1 MTTIGTSSLYS
12 GTINGLNSL
21 DLDTLNV
28 SDLDV
33 NNIDGDFFSINTI
46 ECNDLQIDN
55 ELDLTANGVIK
66 IGKNTPTEIT
76 ITDIELGYLD
86 GVDSNIQDTLETL
99 RIGINS
105 VASDVIALEE
115 NTQNLTATS
124 TTNTFTNSTTNFKD
138 APVDATITNK
148 LSAFTYFDRNIA
160 LMRSLSQYRK
170 YWIGMTGN
178 NVNNSNRFAIGCNAV
193 NPVAEPEILME
204 IDPTGEI
211 SMRNGLKIFDLSGVN
226 VGLINNFS
234 DSPTKISTFSI
245 RTLTGNLFLQSNTL
259 IDAWTPSLWVGQGN
273 GSSLTMRSDN
283 NNIYKSR
290 IVLDKLTLFGGLG
303 SGTNDAS
310 IELNGETQ
318 NHAYTDADHTAV
330 EGIANIGTEIQTLQ
344 DDLDTAEDNIQ
355 TLQDDLDTAEDNI
368 LTLQN
373 EMEAI
378 EGLGELLFNELSANQ
393 FSYNP
398 TGSVQIF
405 AGNSLPTGYL
415 WCNGAEVSQTTY
427 ADLYTAI
434 GTIYS
439 TNRKTSPSAGNFF
452 LPDLRGC
459 FISGAGQPQSTSFNF
474 KITPS
479 SKSVGQFREMS
490 VQDHKHNMIVHD
502 GSITVARTG
511 TGGSTSVGNDADTEK
526 ETFGLNYADS
536 TSFVSNPY
544 ISAGETQPFNICMNY
559 IIKY

>member
-28 SDLDV
+28 TDLDV

-46 ECNDLQIDN
+46 ECNDLQVDN

-76 ITDIELGYLD
+76 ITDQQLGYLD
-86 GVDSNIQDTLETL
+86 AVSSNIQEQLNTLSTDLGLAETDIDTLQT
-99 RIGINS
+99 
-105 VASDVIALEE
+105 
-115 NTQNLTATS
+115 NTQNLEATND
-124 TTNTFTNSTTNFKD
+124 TNTFSNSTTNFKD
-138 APVDATITNK
+138 AIVDATITNK
-148 LSAFTYFDRNIA
+148 LSAFTYFDKNIA

-170 YWIGMTGN
+170 FFIGMTGN
-178 NVNNSNRFAIGCNAV
+178 NTDATNRFAIGCNGV
-193 NPVAEPEILME
+193 DEDQPEILME
-204 IDPTGEI
+204 IDATGEI
-211 SMRNGLKIFDLSGVN
+211 SMRNGLKIFDLQGN
-226 VGLINNFS
+226 NIATINNYS
-234 DSPTKISTFSI
+234 DTYNPTPNNTFSI
-245 RTLTGNLFLQSNTL
+245 RTNGNLFLESGGINEDPEL
-259 IDAWTPSLWVGQGN
+259 SRFIDAWSPTLKLGQLK
-273 GSSLTMRSDN
+273 GSTLQMRTDTDN
-283 NNIYKSR
+283 LYRSR
-290 IVLDKLTLFGGLG
+290 IILKDLTLFGGLG
-303 SGTNDAS
+303 NVANDAS

-330 EGIANIGTEIQTLQ
+330 NGIANIETDITTLQ
-344 DDLDTAEDNIQ
+344 TDIT
-355 TLQDDLDTAEDNI
+355 TLQT
-368 LTLQN
+368 
-373 EMEAI
+373 EMDAV
-378 EGLGELLFNELSANQ
+378 ELLADANSQELTAKQ
-393 FSYNP
+393 YSYNP

-405 AGNSLPTGYL
+405 AGNVLPTGYL

-427 ADLYTAI
+427 ADLYAVI
-434 GTIYS
+434 GYIYS
-439 TNRKTSPSAGNFF
+439 TNRKTNPSAGNFF

-502 GSITVARTG
+502 GSVTVARTG
-511 TGGSTSVGNDADTEK
+511 TGGSTSVGNDADTQK

-536 TSFVSNPY
+536 SSFVSNPY

>member
-1 MTTIGTSSLYS
+1 MSTIGTSTLYS

-28 SDLDV
+28 TDLDV

-46 ECNDLQIDN
+46 ECNDLQVDN
-55 ELDLTANGVIK
+55 ELDLTQNGVIK
-66 IGKNTPTEIT
+66 IGKNTPSEIT
-76 ITDIELGYLD
+76 ITDTQLGYLD
-86 GVDSNIQDTLETL
+86 NVSSNIQEQLNTLSTDLGSAETD
-99 RIGINS
+99 I
-105 VASDVIALEE
+105 DALQT

-138 APVDATITNK
+138 APVDDSITNK
-148 LSAFTYFDRNIA
+148 LSSFTYFDTNIA
-160 LMRSLSQYRK
+160 LMRTASEYRK
-170 YWIGMTGN
+170 YWIGMTGDDEDAT
-178 NVNNSNRFAIGCNAV
+178 NRFAIGCNGV
-193 NPVAEPEILME
+193 DEDQPEILME
-204 IDPTGEI
+204 LDATGEI
-211 SMRNGLKIFDLSGVN
+211 SMRNGIKIFDLQGN
-226 VGLINNFS
+226 NIATINNFS
-234 DSPTKISTFSI
+234 DSAPTPNNTFSI
-245 RTLTGNLFLQSNTL
+245 RTLTGSLFLQSNTL
-259 IDAWTPSLWVGQGN
+259 IDAWTPSLSIGQTR
-273 GSSLTMRSDN
+273 GSTLTMRSDVGYTEDEVYYPPT
-283 NNIYKSR
+283 YKSR
-290 IVLDKLTLFGGLG
+290 IILNDLTLFGGLG
-303 SGTNDAS
+303 NVANDAS
-310 IELNGETQ
+310 IELNGEIQ

-330 EGIANIGTEIQTLQ
+330 EGIVNIETE
-344 DDLDTAEDNIQ
+344 IQ

-368 LTLQN
+368 LTLQT
-373 EMEAI
+373 EMDAV
-378 EGLGELLFNELSANQ
+378 ELLADANSQELTAKQ
-393 FSYNP
+393 YSYNP

-405 AGNSLPTGYL
+405 AGNVLPTGYL
-415 WCNGAEVSQTTY
+415 WCNGAEISQTTY

-502 GSITVARTG
+502 GSVTVARTG
-511 TGGSTSVGNDADTEK
+511 TGGSTSVGNDADTQK

>member
-1 MTTIGTSSLYS
+1 MSTIGTSTLYS

-28 SDLDV
+28 TDLDV

-76 ITDIELGYLD
+76 ITDTQLGYLD
-86 GVDSNIQDTLETL
+86 AVSSNIQQQLNTLSTDLGLAETD
-99 RIGINS
+99 I
-105 VASDVIALEE
+105 DALEE
-115 NTQNLTATS
+115 KTQNLEATDE
-124 TTNTFTNSTTNFKD
+124 TNTFSNSTTNFKD
-138 APVDATITNK
+138 AIVDPTITNV

-160 LMRSLSQYRK
+160 LMRSVSQYRK

-178 NVNNSNRFAIGCNAV
+178 NTDATNRFAIGCNGV
-193 NPVAEPEILME
+193 NEDQPEILME
-204 IDPTGEI
+204 IDATGEI
-211 SMRNGLKIFDLSGVN
+211 SMRNGLKIFDLSGDN
-226 VGLINNFS
+226 VGTINNFS

-245 RTLTGNLFLQSNTL
+245 RTLTGNLFLQSNNL
-259 IDAWTPSLWVGQGN
+259 IDAWSPSLSVGQLN
-273 GSSLTMRSDN
+273 GSTLTMRTDTDN
-283 NNIYKSR
+283 LYRSR
-290 IVLDKLTLFGGLG
+290 IILDKLTLFGGLG

-330 EGIANIGTEIQTLQ
+330 NGIANIETDITTLQ
-344 DDLDTAEDNIQ
+344 TDIT
-355 TLQDDLDTAEDNI
+355 TLQT
-368 LTLQN
+368 
-373 EMEAI
+373 EMDAV
-378 EGLGELLFNELSANQ
+378 ELLADANSQELTAKQ
-393 FSYNP
+393 YSYNP

-405 AGNSLPTGYL
+405 AGNVLPTGYL

-502 GSITVARTG
+502 GSVTVARTG
-511 TGGSTSVGNDADTEK
+511 TGGSTSVGNDADTQK

-536 TSFVSNPY
+536 SSFVSNPY

>member
-28 SDLDV
+28 TDLDV

-46 ECNDLQIDN
+46 ECNDLQVDN

-66 IGKNTPTEIT
+66 IGKNTPSEII
-76 ITDIELGYLD
+76 ITDTQLGYLD
-86 GVDSNIQDTLETL
+86 AVSSNIQQQLNTLSTDLGLAETDIDTLQT
-99 RIGINS
+99 
-105 VASDVIALEE
+105 
-115 NTQNLTATS
+115 NTQNLEATND
-124 TTNTFTNSTTNFKD
+124 TNTFTNSTTNFKD
-138 APVDATITNK
+138 APVDPTITNK
-148 LSAFTYFDRNIA
+148 LSSFTYFDTNIA

-178 NVNNSNRFAIGCNAV
+178 NTDATNRFAIGCNGV
-193 NPVAEPEILME
+193 NEDQPEILME
-204 IDPTGEI
+204 IDATGEI
-211 SMRNGLKIFDLSGVN
+211 SMRNGLKIFDLQGN
-226 VGLINNFS
+226 NIATINNFS
-234 DSPTKISTFSI
+234 DSLPSPINTFSI
-245 RTLTGNLFLQSNTL
+245 RTLTGSLFLQSNTL

-330 EGIANIGTEIQTLQ
+330 EGIATIETDITTLQ
-344 DDLDTAEDNIQ
+344 T
-355 TLQDDLDTAEDNI
+355 DLDTAEDNI
-368 LTLQN
+368 LTLQT
-373 EMEAI
+373 EMDAV
-378 EGLGELLFNELSANQ
+378 ELLADANSQELTAKQ
-393 FSYNP
+393 YSYNP

-405 AGNSLPTGYL
+405 AGNVLPTGYL

-511 TGGSTSVGNDADTEK
+511 TGGSTSVGNDADTQK

-536 TSFVSNPY
+536 SSFVSNPY